1 MRLAFIPPMF
11 PTLVEVPPESDDWI
25 HEIKYDGYRT
35 QLVIN
40 AGGIRAF
47 SRRGVDWPDK
57 YRPIVGAAAELHV
70 KSAIIDGEM
79 IAPDANGASDFSLF
93 RKSIKRWPG
102 KLAFVAFDL
111 LHLDGEDLRP
121 MPLAERRALLWSILA
136 PAEAA
141 IQFSQHV
148 AGGGKQFY
156 ETVDRMSLEG
166 MVSKRPDSSYRSG
179 PTTAWLKTKC
189 YQLSEFEVAAVLRER
204 GKPPVAYMVDAERN
218 YVGGRLHQRP
228 QPRHARTALA
238 TRHGQGRATRERT
251 VMKQGAEWVRPGL
264 KATVRHLK
272 GEEMLRHASL
282 KDIGD

>member
-35 QLVIN
+35 QLVID

-47 SRRGVDWPDK
+47 SRRGVDWTDK

-136 PAEAA
+136 PAEGA

-148 AGGGKQFY
+148 AGSGKQFY

-218 YVGGRLHQRP
+218 YVGGAFVSGLNRDM
-228 QPRHARTALA
+228 
-238 TRHGQGRATRERT
+238 RERLWQRVT
-251 VMKQGAEWVRPGL
+251 AKAGPPAKGLVMKQGAEWVRPGL